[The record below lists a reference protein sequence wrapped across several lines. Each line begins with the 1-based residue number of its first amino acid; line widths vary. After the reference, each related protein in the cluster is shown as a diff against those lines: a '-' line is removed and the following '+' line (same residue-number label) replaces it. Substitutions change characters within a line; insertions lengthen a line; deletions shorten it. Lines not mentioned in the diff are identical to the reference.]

1 VDADRAWSNNFV
13 VRTGKRLTAAVIGGG
28 IGGLAAAAALTRAGI
43 EASVY
48 EQAPALGEVGAGVLI
63 GPNSVRLLHRLGL
76 ASAIDEV
83 GGWVGEGSTYY
94 RHDGTRVA
102 PVMTTD
108 SSGWAAMYGMHRADL
123 VDVLSRAI
131 PAGRIHPGHRAV
143 SFDQPSASAQQTGSG
158 RQTASAQ
165 QTASGQGTP
174 RPRVSFENGAVAEAD
189 LVIAA
194 DGIHSTLRR
203 FVTGQSTPVFSG
215 SAAYRGVLD
224 SARVPEW
231 PARVFQVWMGRG
243 RHIIVFPLRAGRML
257 NFVCFVPA
265 DGEMR
270 ESWSAPGDPDAL
282 RAAFEGFAAP
292 VTGLLGQIDSTFWWG
307 LYDREPLAEWTSGRL
322 ALLGDAAHP
331 MLPHL
336 GQGANQSIEDAFA
349 LAAVLKDAAAADV
362 PGALRRYAQ
371 VRRRRTDVVQANSRR
386 NGERYDQVNRTADG
400 RDRELIDARTLRA
413 WIYDYDVEAEP
424 ELTAPTSGLHSG
436 CREFRSRPATATTT
450 AASAGTR
457 PHTSM
462 PVLAP

>member
-1 VDADRAWSNNFV
+1 MAPVDASRARGNNFV
-13 VRTGKRLTAAVIGGG
+13 VRTGERLTAAVIGGG

-108 SSGWAAMYGMHRADL
+108 SAGWAAMYGMHRADL

-131 PAGRIHPGHRAV
+131 PAGRVHPGHRAV
-143 SFDQPSASAQQTGSG
+143 SFDQSSAYG
-158 RQTASAQ
+158 R
-165 QTASGQGTP
+165 GTP

-215 SAAYRGVLD
+215 SVAYRGVLD
-224 SARVPEW
+224 SARVPDW

-243 RHIIVFPLRAGRML
+243 RHIIVFPVRAGRML

-349 LAAVLKDAAAADV
+349 LAAVLKDATAADV

-424 ELTAPTSGLHSG
+424 ELTAPTSGLNSG
-436 CREFRSRPATATTT
+436 WRELRSRPATATTT

>member
-1 VDADRAWSNNFV
+1 MGKGPTVAV
-13 VRTGKRLTAAVIGGG
+13 VGGG
-28 IGGLAAAAALTRAGI
+28 IGGLATAAALTRAGI
-43 EASVY
+43 QASVY
-48 EQAPALGEVGAGVLI
+48 EQAAELGEVGAGVLI

-76 ASAIDEV
+76 AEAIDEA

-123 VDVLSRAI
+123 IDVLRRAV
-131 PAGRIHPGHRAV
+131 PGDRIHPGHRAV
-143 SFDQPSASAQQTGSG
+143 SFEQDAD
-158 RQTASAQ
+158 TA
-165 QTASGQGTP
+165 
-174 RPRVSFENGAVAEAD
+174 RVVFANGAVAEAD

-194 DGIHSTLRR
+194 DGIHSAMRR
-203 FVTGQSTPVFSG
+203 FVTEPTAPVFSG
-215 SAAYRGVLD
+215 QISYRGVLD
-224 SARVPEW
+224 SARVPWW
-231 PARVFQVWMGRG
+231 PPRIFQVWMGEG
-243 RHIIVFPLRAGRML
+243 KHVIVFPVRAGGML

-265 DGEMR
+265 DEEMR

-292 VTGLLGQIDSTFWWG
+292 VTGLLRQVDSTFWWG
-307 LYDREPLAEWTSGRL
+307 LYDREPLTEWTRGRL

-349 LAAVLKDAAAADV
+349 LAAVLRDTSPADAPA
-362 PGALRRYAQ
+362 ALRRYAQ

-386 NGERYDQVNRTADG
+386 SGERYDQVNRTPER
-400 RDRELIDARTLRA
+400 RDRELADTRKLRA

-424 ELTAPTSGLHSG
+424 DLT
-436 CREFRSRPATATTT
+436 R
-450 AASAGTR
+450 
-457 PHTSM
+457 
-462 PVLAP
+462 

>member
-1 VDADRAWSNNFV
+1 VDADRAWSNNSV
-13 VRTGKRLTAAVIGGG
+13 VRTGERLTAAVIGGG
-28 IGGLAAAAALTRAGI
+28 IGGLAAAAALTRAGV

-48 EQAPALGEVGAGVLI
+48 EQAPVLGEVGAGVLI

-102 PVMTTD
+102 SVMTTD

-123 VDVLSRAI
+123 LDVLRRAI
-131 PAGRIHPGHRAV
+131 PADRVHPGHRAV
-143 SFDQPSASAQQTGSG
+143 SFDQ
-158 RQTASAQ
+158 RTASEQ
-165 QTASGQGTP
+165 KTAFGEGTP

-194 DGIHSTLRR
+194 DGIHSALRR

-215 SAAYRGVLD
+215 SVAYRGVLD
-224 SARVPEW
+224 SARVPDW

-243 RHIIVFPLRAGRML
+243 RHIIVFPLRAGRLL

-349 LAAVLKDAAAADV
+349 LAAALKDAAAADV
-362 PGALRRYAQ
+362 PAALRRYTQ

-424 ELTAPTSGLHSG
+424 ELIAPTSRLHSG
-436 CREFRSRPATATTT
+436 CPELRSRPATAT
-450 AASAGTR
+450 AAAARAGTR